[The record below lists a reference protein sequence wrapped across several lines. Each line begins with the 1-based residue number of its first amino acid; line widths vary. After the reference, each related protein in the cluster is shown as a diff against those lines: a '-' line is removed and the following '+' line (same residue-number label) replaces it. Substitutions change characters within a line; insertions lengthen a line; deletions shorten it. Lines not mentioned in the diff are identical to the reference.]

1 MQARMLR
8 NFSFFVCIAPTKHV
22 WREVATR
29 QPRQDDVGSV
39 PTGEHYQQTLDA
51 LPQLVLHGV
60 PQVPP
65 LCRPH
70 LGHAVH
76 KAAVKCQHLGSRKRK
91 IQDSRGILIGQIV
104 HHRCRLLLLTAPLV
118 HVSHLRQGSCASAAA
133 IGRSRRSLV
142 VKELQELIPS
152 CADSQAS
159 GLPFLLVPTTG
170 ISACSK
176 LSMIGCKAKGFY
188 CWIAELWSVCH
199 RELCFQVY
207 QGVDRKRQC
216 YQ

>member
-70 LGHAVH
+70 LCHAVH
-76 KAAVKCQHLGSRKRK
+76 KAAVKCQHLGSRVCIFISFESSMK
-91 IQDSRGILIGQIV
+91 IYDRWAIE
-104 HHRCRLLLLTAPLV
+104 
-118 HVSHLRQGSCASAAA
+118 SHQ
-133 IGRSRRSLV
+133 
-142 VKELQELIPS
+142 
-152 CADSQAS
+152 
-159 GLPFLLVPTTG
+159 
-170 ISACSK
+170 K
-176 LSMIGCKAKGFY
+176 L
-188 CWIAELWSVCH
+188 
-199 RELCFQVY
+199 
-207 QGVDRKRQC
+207 
-216 YQ
+216 